1 MKIPFLDLGATYREL
16 KVEIDDAVSRVLESG
31 WYVLG
36 EEVVAFEH
44 DFAKYCGASHAIG
57 VANGLDA
64 LVLSL
69 RAIGVEAGDEV
80 LVPSNTF
87 IASWLAI
94 SAVGAVPVPVEPN
107 PRTLNIDAKALD
119 EALTSRTKAIMAVHL
134 YGQPADLDPILA
146 FARSRN
152 LALVEDAAQAHGAR
166 YKGARVGGH
175 GDVVC
180 WSFYPG
186 KNLGAFGDGGAI
198 TTNRDDLADR
208 LRVLRNYGSR
218 EKYLHEAKG
227 VNSRLDTMQA
237 AILRVK
243 LRHLDAWN
251 ERRRDIAKI
260 YLNGL
265 RDTNIVL
272 PDIPEWAEPVWHLFV
287 VQCTQ
292 RDALQK
298 HLLDAGISTLI
309 HYPIAPHEQ
318 AAYADIGFSQD
329 RFPIASSISKNA
341 LSLPIGPH
349 LSTEA
354 AEKVV
359 EDILDFFA
367 QGA

>member
-1 MKIPFLDLGATYREL
+1 MKIPFLDIGATYREL
-16 KVEIDDAVSRVLESG
+16 KLEIDDAVSRVLESG
-31 WYVLG
+31 WYILG

-44 DFAKYCGASHAIG
+44 DFARYCGAAHAIG

-69 RAIGVEAGDEV
+69 RAIGIEAGDEV

-107 PRTLNIDAKALD
+107 PRTFNIDVKALD
-119 EALTSRTKAIMAVHL
+119 EAFTSRTKAIMVVHL
-134 YGQPADLDPILA
+134 YGQPADLDPIVE

-152 LALVEDAAQAHGAR
+152 LALVEDAAQAHGAC
-166 YKGARVGGH
+166 YKGVRLGGH

-243 LRHLDAWN
+243 LRHLENWN
-251 ERRRDIAKI
+251 ERRRKVAQL
-260 YLNGL
+260 YLDAL
-265 RDTNIVL
+265 KYSDLVL
-272 PDIPEWAEPVWHLFV
+272 PEVPDWADPVWHLFV

-292 RDALQK
+292 RDVLQK
-298 HLLDAGISTLI
+298 HLQDAGIATLI

-318 AAYADIGFSQD
+318 AAYTDIGFSHD

-349 LSTEA
+349 LSIEEA
-354 AEKVV
+354 EEVV
-359 EDILDFFA
+359 ETILTFRN
-367 QGA
+367 